1 MVLGSVVALVLLGEL
16 VAVALTVHAR
26 ARTSVRHALVLGALT
41 ITAFAVG
48 VVGCVVELV
57 RSFGHVA
64 VVEPVGKASTLAGD
78 IDHAMAILVVGVIGA
93 TGPAIGTLLV
103 LARRGRRR

>member
-1 MVLGSVVALVLLGEL
+1 MVLGSVVALVLLVEL

-64 VVEPVGKASTLAGD
+64 VVEPAAKATTLAGD

-103 LARRGRRR
+103 LARRGPRR